1 MLTEMKIKYA
11 KPGYWLDADGL
22 YLQVSK
28 SGAKSWIYRYQLN
41 GRRREMGL
49 GSAEL
54 VNAKD
59 ARRRA
64 SEARRL
70 LLDKID
76 PVEHRKQQLAA
87 AAVRAAEIAAG
98 AVTFKKVALE
108 YIEEKRAGWKN
119 AKHASQWQNTLES
132 YAYPVMGDVP
142 IADVDTEMVLQAVR
156 PIWRTKTETATRVRN
171 RIERVLAY
179 ARVKGYRKGD
189 NPATWTGHLQELLP
203 KPTDVRTVKPHP
215 ALPYK
220 DMPTFMGALRKA
232 EGIAARALEFAI
244 LTASRSKPV
253 REATWDQF
261 DMIERKWTISATG
274 MKGKKEHTVPLS
286 DYLMQLLEALPRYPG
301 EPLLFPSPTGGKLS
315 NAALQAVIKR
325 MHAAELEAGRAGYMD
340 PKLGKIV
347 TPHGFRSS
355 FKDWSSEVT
364 HYPGEMSEMAL
375 AHTIGDKVEAAYRR
389 GDMFE
394 KRRQMME
401 DWATWCAPKTGASVT
416 TLRSKTAA

>member
-11 KPGYWLDADGL
+11 KPGYWLDGDGL

-28 SGAKSWIYRYQLN
+28 SGAKSWIYRYQLH

-49 GSAEL
+49 GSADL

-64 SEARRL
+64 GEARQL

-87 AAVRAAEIAAG
+87 AVVRAAEVAAG

-119 AKHASQWQNTLES
+119 DKHASQWQNTLET

-142 IADVDTEMVLQAVR
+142 ISDVDTDMVLQVVR

-179 ARVKGYRKGD
+179 GKVKGYRKGD
-189 NPATWTGHLQELLP
+189 NPASWTGHLQELLP
-203 KPTDVRTVKPHP
+203 NPADVRTVEPHP

-220 DMPTFMGALRKA
+220 EMSTFMGELRKA

-244 LTASRSKPV
+244 LTQYCS
-253 REATWDQF
+253 
-261 DMIERKWTISATG
+261 
-274 MKGKKEHTVPLS
+274 
-286 DYLMQLLEALPRYPG
+286 
-301 EPLLFPSPTGGKLS
+301 
-315 NAALQAVIKR
+315 
-325 MHAAELEAGRAGYMD
+325 
-340 PKLGKIV
+340 
-347 TPHGFRSS
+347 FR
-355 FKDWSSEVT
+355 
-364 HYPGEMSEMAL
+364 
-375 AHTIGDKVEAAYRR
+375 
-389 GDMFE
+389 
-394 KRRQMME
+394 
-401 DWATWCAPKTGASVT
+401 
-416 TLRSKTAA
+416 

>member
-1 MLTEMKIKYA
+1 MLTEMKVKYA

-41 GRRREMGL
+41 GKRREMGL

-54 VNAKD
+54 VSAKD

-76 PVEHRKQQLAA
+76 PVEHRKQQIAA
-87 AAVRAAEIAAG
+87 AVVRAAEVAAG

-108 YIEEKRAGWKN
+108 YIEEKRVGWKN
-119 AKHASQWQNTLES
+119 AKHASQWQNTLET
-132 YAYPVMGDVP
+132 YAYPIMGDVP
-142 IADVDTEMVLQAVR
+142 ISDVDTDMVLQVVR

-179 ARVKGYRKGD
+179 GKVKGYRKGD
-189 NPATWTGHLQELLP
+189 NPASWTGHLQELLP

-215 ALPYK
+215 SLPYK
-220 DMPTFMGALRKA
+220 EMPAFIGELRKVQ
-232 EGIAARALEFAI
+232 GIAARALEFAI

-261 DMIERKWTISATG
+261 DLVERKWTIRATG
-274 MKGKKEHTVPLS
+274 MKGKKEHAVPLT

-301 EPLLFPSPTGGKLS
+301 EKLLFPSPTGGELS
-315 NAALQAVIKR
+315 NAALLAVIKR
-325 MHAAELEAGRAGYMD
+325 MHAAELDAGRKGYMD
-340 PKLGKIV
+340 PKLDEIA

-355 FKDWSSEVT
+355 FKDWASEAT
-364 HYPGEMSEMAL
+364 HYPNEMSEMAL
-375 AHTIGDKVEAAYRR
+375 AHTVGNKVEAAYRR
-389 GDMFE
+389 GDLFE
-394 KRRQMME
+394 KRRQMMA
-401 DWATWCAPKTGASVT
+401 DWAAWCEPKKADNVRPI
-416 TLRSKTAA
+416 RSTKAA